1 MVTHSEAYWR
11 DEKRWWHEDD
21 GGGGGGGGGG
31 GDDDDDD
38 DVQNVAREQFNIR
51 CAIQVVC

>member
-21 GGGGGGGGGG
+21 GGGGGGGG